1 LANSGGTNR
10 VASGEATNPA
20 RAVKEV
26 LSGGSARVIAADG
39 SWDDTWVDGVEIKY
53 QGCRHQKM
61 MTRNYFS
68 KLNDYI
74 N

>member
-1 LANSGGTNR
+1 
-10 VASGEATNPA
+10 
-20 RAVKEV
+20 VKEV
-26 LSGGSARVIAADG
+26 LSEGSARVIAADG